1 MSGKKKITSKGYTNP
16 LRRPGEKR
24 EDLNTQER
32 EKKTPS
38 PSTETDRGASLG
50 VVQVLSNE
58 KDAKDNT
65 CLVSQETNEKP
76 VEDVSPIPVPID
88 AGKDQYHANTK
99 LLGSQESEEI
109 PACKAEK
116 VEKPLDEKEEETKL
130 PQESDVHSN
139 ATKET
144 AKTNKNIKEGDQKEH
159 TAMNHNET
167 SLTEATSKI
176 SNLSPFAREFVPKAS
191 FNLASV
197 AKAPEF
203 EPASVPPQF
212 RRAPLLQKMHDTPGN
227 ELMNCVKDVLFRLTQ
242 RPGESGHYFDTLVL
256 QIRKHLGSLNSF
268 SEVVELIFEYSI
280 TQPNFHY
287 IAAKLC
293 NMLSKEDTIILESG
307 ENFRSVFMN
316 RCRDEHKNREEA
328 LKNPQT
334 LTQLLGFA
342 IFEAE
347 LFCNYRP
354 SGELLKELYRGLL
367 EMLSTLLQNH
377 TEECLVCICKIL
389 KMTGYLLDDSRIM
402 ETDSE
407 KKQKVDKVFSDVEQL
422 LKESTLSER
431 SKRFLSQVRKLR
443 ASSWS
448 SCPAVGASGTSFYF
462 PSDDECSFS
471 HYGLGLDDLSIDDD
485 LIPVTNPEQWNDY
498 LHDGE
503 DDNELQDAYK
513 Y

>member
-1 MSGKKKITSKGYTNP
+1 MYFNVK
-16 LRRPGEKR
+16 
-24 EDLNTQER
+24 
-32 EKKTPS
+32 
-38 PSTETDRGASLG
+38 GASLG

-197 AKAPEF
+197 AKAPKF

-268 SEVVELIFEYSI
+268 SEVVELIFEYVS
-280 TQPNFHY
+280 TNFFFWRYLTLQP
-287 IAAKLC
+287 L
-293 NMLSKEDTIILESG
+293 
-307 ENFRSVFMN
+307 RV
-316 RCRDEHKNREEA
+316 
-328 LKNPQT
+328 
-334 LTQLLGFA
+334 
-342 IFEAE
+342 
-347 LFCNYRP
+347 
-354 SGELLKELYRGLL
+354 
-367 EMLSTLLQNH
+367 
-377 TEECLVCICKIL
+377 
-389 KMTGYLLDDSRIM
+389 TGI
-402 ETDSE
+402 
-407 KKQKVDKVFSDVEQL
+407 
-422 LKESTLSER
+422 
-431 SKRFLSQVRKLR
+431 
-443 ASSWS
+443 
-448 SCPAVGASGTSFYF
+448 
-462 PSDDECSFS
+462 
-471 HYGLGLDDLSIDDD
+471 
-485 LIPVTNPEQWNDY
+485 
-498 LHDGE
+498 
-503 DDNELQDAYK
+503 
-513 Y
+513 

>member
-1 MSGKKKITSKGYTNP
+1 M
-16 LRRPGEKR
+16 
-24 EDLNTQER
+24 
-32 EKKTPS
+32 
-38 PSTETDRGASLG
+38 
-50 VVQVLSNE
+50 LSNE

-109 PACKAEK
+109 PACKAGK

-268 SEVVELIFEYSI
+268 SEVVELIFEYMSTIFFLEIFNPSTPKSDWHLISPYNI
-280 TQPNFHY
+280 T
-287 IAAKLC
+287 
-293 NMLSKEDTIILESG
+293 LES
-307 ENFRSVFMN
+307 N
-316 RCRDEHKNREEA
+316 
-328 LKNPQT
+328 
-334 LTQLLGFA
+334 
-342 IFEAE
+342 I
-347 LFCNYRP
+347 
-354 SGELLKELYRGLL
+354 
-367 EMLSTLLQNH
+367 
-377 TEECLVCICKIL
+377 
-389 KMTGYLLDDSRIM
+389 
-402 ETDSE
+402 
-407 KKQKVDKVFSDVEQL
+407 
-422 LKESTLSER
+422 
-431 SKRFLSQVRKLR
+431 
-443 ASSWS
+443 
-448 SCPAVGASGTSFYF
+448 
-462 PSDDECSFS
+462 
-471 HYGLGLDDLSIDDD
+471 
-485 LIPVTNPEQWNDY
+485 
-498 LHDGE
+498 
-503 DDNELQDAYK
+503 
-513 Y
+513 